1 MKKKYVILLAVVL
14 LLVGTFFFLGSIL
27 GTAVTSTVNTIA
39 PQVTGT
45 KVTLGSA
52 LISPFNGSGALH
64 DFYVGNPEGFSDGK
78 AFSCGKVHVQAKISS
93 VLSDTIVIDEIAIEA
108 PEFIYETK
116 LTSSNIGKILD
127 NVNKFVGSPAADE
140 KAGQQKKIILKHF
153 ILEKAVVTIS
163 AAGASYPVPVPTLEL
178 HDIGVAKGGVLPA
191 EAAAEVLKQVL
202 ASVSKA
208 AVAAI
213 AKNPGLLGKEA
224 EDTVK
229 KITGGLKGI
238 FDKETPPSKP

>member
-1 MKKKYVILLAVVL
+1 MNKKLVILIAIALLAL
-14 LLVGTFFFLGSIL
+14 GTFFFLGSVL
-27 GTAVTSTVNTIA
+27 GTAVTSAVNSIA
-39 PQVTGT
+39 AQVTGT

-52 LISPFNGSGALH
+52 LISPFNGSGSLH
-64 DFYVGNPEGFSDGK
+64 ELYVGNPEGCSDGK
-78 AFSCGKVHVQAKISS
+78 AFSCGKVHVQAKILS
-93 VLSDTIVIDEIAIEA
+93 VFSDTIVIDEIAIEA

-127 NVNKFVGSPAADE
+127 NVNKFAGSPAPDE
-140 KAGQQKKIILKHF
+140 KAGPQKKIILKHF

-229 KITGGLKGI
+229 KLSSGLKGLL
-238 FDKETPPSKP
+238 DKKEEPKP